1 MKVEI
6 YHIGK
11 KQKNLYSDA
20 ESEFEK
26 RLKHYCQFDNIQ
38 IPPVKNASSLP
49 VSELLKAEA
58 LLFESKIKG
67 KGLVV
72 LLDENGKQY
81 DSISLSKK
89 IGQFQMN
96 TSKLVFVIGGAY
108 GFDPEFKKQADMR
121 LSLSPMTLPHHLAR
135 LVFIEQLYRA
145 FTILNN
151 ESYHNE

>member
-11 KQKNLYSDA
+11 KQKNLYCDA